1 MKTILAFA
9 MMAVMAVSVSMAAD
23 AVKPE
28 KKAATKCCEACKCEK
43 CNCTVDK
50 KGNACKCD
58 KCECGKTNPDGTNP
72 KQCKAKKVDPKKEKK
87 DKAAK

>member
-1 MKTILAFA
+1 MKTMLTFA

-23 AVKPE
+23 AVKDE
-28 KKAATKCCEACKCEK
+28 KKAPAKCCEACKCEK

-58 KCECGKTNPDGTNP
+58 KCECGKAKADGTVA
-72 KQCKAKKVDPKKEKK
+72 KQCKAKKEKK

>member
-1 MKTILAFA
+1 MKTILTFA

-23 AVKPE
+23 AVKDE
-28 KKAATKCCEACKCEK
+28 TKAPAKCCEACKCEK

-50 KGNACKCD
+50 KGNACKC
-58 KCECGKTNPDGTNP
+58 ECGKAKADGTVA
-72 KQCKAKKVDPKKEKK
+72 KQCKVKKEKK

>member
-1 MKTILAFA
+1 MKTILMFA

-23 AVKPE
+23 AVKDE
-28 KKAATKCCEACKCEK
+28 KKAPAKCCEACKCEK

-58 KCECGKTNPDGTNP
+58 KCECGKAKADGTVA
-72 KQCKAKKVDPKKEKK
+72 KQCKVKKEKK